1 MSKQLSFT
9 DLEQTSKKK
18 QTRREIFLA
27 EMDKV
32 MPWDKLEAAID
43 PFYPKAGNGRRPYP
57 LSSMLRIYCLQ
68 QWYALSD
75 PAMEESVR
83 NRFHAAFRTDQYRYG
98 AGRDHPAQLPPSAG
112 KKPTD

>member
-9 DLEQTSKKK
+9 DLEQTAKKK

-27 EMDKV
+27 EMGKV
-32 MPWDKLEAAID
+32 MPWDKLEAAIE

-68 QWYALSD
+68 QWYSLSAPFD
-75 PAMEESVR
+75 GRELVR
-83 NRFHAAFRTDQYRYG
+83 DCIHAAFRTDQYRRG
-98 AGRDHPAQLPPSAG
+98 S
-112 KKPTD
+112 